1 MERSPFTGFPQFPQK
16 LRKACWRSGL
26 HEIHRNTTDLTV
38 LSVAGDLSYARL
50 MLHRDDLLKPDLLC
64 EILLLGSG
72 VVIAVILLFIVG
84 AAVTRMAGL

>member
-1 MERSPFTGFPQFPQK
+1 MHKRQV
-16 LRKACWRSGL
+16 RHRHRHAGL

-38 LSVAGDLSYARL
+38 LSVAGELSYARL

-72 VVIAVILLFIVG
+72 VVIAVILLFVVG
-84 AAVTRMAGL
+84 ASVMRMAGL